1 MTPPS
6 VETPAASCGGCLKAR
21 IAEGLPETRKTLKG
35 GWMSLAALFF
45 PGLLFGAGLLWLG
58 RVHPD
63 FAWLRQFSTWPWEL
77 WAIAVCGIIATI
89 GGLLDWGFHRWV
101 AKCKIGRRERN
112 CELVALLMGG
122 GPLFAC
128 MTGASLA
135 ADPRPWL
142 LPALAALLVTVTLIC
157 YDEFVFH
164 LRRCGRLETV
174 CHRLL
179 VFGNGLAWFA
189 WAHWCFVRGGAHV

>member
-1 MTPPS
+1 M
-6 VETPAASCGGCLKAR
+6 
-21 IAEGLPETRKTLKG
+21 GLPESQKSLKG
-35 GWMSLAALFF
+35 GWMSLSALFL
-45 PGLLFGAGLLWLG
+45 PGILFGAGLYWLAVTDPRFG
-58 RVHPD
+58 
-63 FAWLRQFSTWPWEL
+63 WLRGLSTWPWEL
-77 WAIAVCGIIATI
+77 WAIAACGIVATV
-89 GGLLDWGFHRWV
+89 GGMLDWGYHRWV

-112 CELVALLMGG
+112 CELLALLMGG

-128 MTGASLA
+128 MTAASLA

-142 LPALAALLVTVTLIC
+142 LPALVALLVTVTLIC

-179 VFGNGLAWFA
+179 VFGNGAAWFA
-189 WAHWCFVRGGAHV
+189 WAHWCFVRGGLHA